1 MLDYDRFGGIARL
14 YGEPALQAF
23 TDAHIV
29 VLGIGG
35 VGSWCAEALARSGVG
50 EITLVDLDE
59 VCVSNTNRQLHT
71 TSDTIGMQKTA
82 VMADRL
88 MAINPNI
95 LVNTVEAFVD
105 RNDVGAHIPDNTT
118 YVIDAIDHAKT
129 KAPLL
134 AYLRKVKIP
143 AITIGSSG
151 GKRDPRLI
159 TSCDLRD
166 TIQDTLLARVRSELK
181 DNHRFSRNLKTKFRI
196 EAVYSPE
203 PMTYPDGKGGTT
215 AKRPHGD
222 EIAGL
227 DCSSGFG
234 SITMV
239 TASFGF
245 VAVSRA
251 LESIAEQAFNSP
263 T

>member
-1 MLDYDRFGGIARL
+1 MDYDRFGGIARL
-14 YGEPALQAF
+14 YGEKALQAF
-23 TDAHIV
+23 NDAHV
-29 VLGIGG
+29 VVIGIGG

-50 EITLVDLDE
+50 EVTLIDLDE
-59 VCVSNTNRQLHT
+59 VCISNTNRQLHT
-71 TSDTIGMQKTA
+71 TTDTLGMQKTA
-82 VMADRL
+82 VMAERML
-88 MAINPNI
+88 AINPNM
-95 LVNTVEAFVD
+95 LVNCVEAFVD
-105 RNDVGAHIPDNTT
+105 RLDVAKHIPNDSC

-134 AYLRKVKIP
+134 AYLRDVSIP

-166 TIQDTLLARVRSELK
+166 TIQDTLLARVRRILK
-181 DNHRFSRNLKTKFRI
+181 DDHRYSRNLKTKLRI

-245 VAVSRA
+245 VAVSRV
-251 LESIAEQAFNSP
+251 LENLAKDAFN
-263 T
+263 

>member
-23 TDAHIV
+23 TDSHV
-29 VLGIGG
+29 VVIGIGG
-35 VGSWCAEALARSGVG
+35 VGSWCAESLARSGVG
-50 EITLVDLDE
+50 EVTLIDLDE

-71 TSDTIGMQKTA
+71 TSDTIGQQKTA
-82 VMADRL
+82 VMADRML
-88 MAINPNI
+88 AINPNI

-105 RNDVGAHIPDNTT
+105 RLNVGEHIPDSAS

-134 AYLRKVKIP
+134 AYLRDKGIP
-143 AITIGSSG
+143 VVTIGSSG

-166 TIQDTLLARVRSELK
+166 TIQDTLLARVRRRLK
-181 DNHRFSRNLKTKFRI
+181 DDHGFSRNLKTKLKI

-215 AKRPHGD
+215 PKRPHGD
-222 EIAGL
+222 DIAGL

-239 TASFGF
+239 TATFGF
-245 VAVSRA
+245 VAVSRVLDNLA
-251 LESIAEQAFNSP
+251 AKAY
-263 T
+263 